1 FIDVHQLHAGETT
14 RLVHLA
20 FEQILFDGRLD
31 VVGGRIDALDDFATS
46 PLYCY
51 AQNLGFCGNPL
62 SIPVNAN
69 VPSYPNTG
77 WGIRARWEISEN
89 AYSMTGVYNPFEG
102 FRKNRYHGV
111 NFRIPDDSGVAVM
124 QEFGWKPLIASA
136 LGLPGTLKLGGLYD
150 SEPKQNFESGDL
162 GAGTYQVYATLQQ
175 KLWQEPGTTT
185 IQGLSGFLAVT
196 YAPPGVNTIEH
207 FIDGGLV
214 YIGLVPGRDTDALGL
229 FALFGHFSSD
239 LRRSQVE

>member
-77 WGIRARWEISEN
+77 WGIRGRWAISEN
-89 AYSMTGVYNPFEG
+89 VYAMTGVYDTLAG

-111 NFRIPDDSGVAVM
+111 DFSIRHDSGVAVM
-124 QEFGWKPLIASA
+124 QEFGWKPLVARA
-136 LGLPGTLKLGGLYD
+136 LGLPGTFKVGGMYG
-150 SEPKQNFESGDL
+150 SEPKVEFESGNL
-162 GAGTYQVYATLQQ
+162 GPGTYQVYATLQQ
-175 KLWQEPGTTT
+175 KPWQSAAKPWG
-185 IQGLSGFLAVT
+185 GLSGLLAVT
-196 YAPPGVNTIEH
+196 YAPP
-207 FIDGGLV
+207 
-214 YIGLVPGRDTDALGL
+214 A
-229 FALFGHFSSD
+229 
-239 LRRSQVE
+239 